1 MNRPS
6 LFARKTSPAARVLCS
21 IIVVGAVALTPAH
34 RAAAAAA
41 AVLVAL
47 TLLVTMPDARQLLRR
62 ALPALLAIG
71 ALVLP
76 LLLSGRLHDAGAI
89 AARASL
95 ATVAALAFASTIA
108 PGELGAALL
117 ALGVPALLGAT
128 IEAMLR
134 QLSTLESEGRR
145 IAFALRLRGARG
157 STLTTHVCAALL
169 VRSAA
174 RAERVDLAMRLRG
187 YDVRHAARSSRLRAG
202 DLPALGLV
210 AAAATALQL
219 SVR

>member
-1 MNRPS
+1 VNRPS

-34 RAAAAAA
+34 ATAAAAA

-47 TLLVTMPDARQLLRR
+47 TLLVTRPDARQLVLR
-62 ALPALLAIG
+62 AVPALLAIG

-76 LLLSGRLHDAGAI
+76 LLLSGRPHEAGAI
-89 AARASL
+89 ALRACL

-108 PGELGAALL
+108 PGQLGAALL
-117 ALGVPALLGAT
+117 SLGVPPVLGAT
-128 IEAMLR
+128 IETMLR

-187 YDVRHAARSSRLRAG
+187 YDVRYSARSSRLRAS
-202 DLPALGLV
+202 DLPALVLL
-210 AAAATALQL
+210 AAAAAALQL